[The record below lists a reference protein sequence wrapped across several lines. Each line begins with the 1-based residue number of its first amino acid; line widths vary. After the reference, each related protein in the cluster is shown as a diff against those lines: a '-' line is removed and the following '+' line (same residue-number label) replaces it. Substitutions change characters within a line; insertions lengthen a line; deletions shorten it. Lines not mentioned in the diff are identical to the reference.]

1 MPRSRPVRLAVVL
14 LLALAPA
21 IASAAT
27 VTERFEQTFEVEP
40 DTRIRLRNTNG
51 NVTVTTW
58 SRQEVEIVAEKYA
71 RGGDRESAEAAL
83 DEIAI
88 DIDRSPG
95 RLAIET
101 ELPRSSSGVM
111 SWLFGRH
118 VDTSVSYDIRV
129 PESAR
134 LDVTTVNGRLVSSGP
149 AAEQRLRSTNGRIRV
164 EAAGGDVEA
173 RTTNG
178 SIDVELGTS
187 VAAAAIELSTTNGSI
202 TLALPPDL
210 AGRLEARTVNG
221 SVTSDLPVTIEGSTS
236 RRRLDA
242 DLNGGGDTRIGL
254 RTVNGSIRIVES

>member
-58 SRQEVEIVAEKYA
+58 SRQEVEIVAEKSA
-71 RGGDRESAEAAL
+71 RGDRESAEAAL
-83 DEIAI
+83 AEIAI
-88 DIDRSPG
+88 DVDRSPG

-101 ELPRSSSGVM
+101 ELPRSSSGFTA
-111 SWLFGRH
+111 WLFGRH
-118 VDTSVSYDIRV
+118 VDTSVSYDVRV

-164 EAAGGDVEA
+164 EEAGGDVEA

-187 VAAAAIELSTTNGSI
+187 ATAAAIELSTTNGSI